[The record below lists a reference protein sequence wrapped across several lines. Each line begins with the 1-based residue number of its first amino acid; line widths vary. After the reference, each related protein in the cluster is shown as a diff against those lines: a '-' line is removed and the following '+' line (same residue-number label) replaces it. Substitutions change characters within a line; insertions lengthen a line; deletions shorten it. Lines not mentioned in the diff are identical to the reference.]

1 MDIVQQLVI
10 EFKLQD
16 FQVKNTLELFD
27 EGATVPFIAR
37 YRKERT
43 GSLDE
48 IQIRD
53 LGHRYTYYKELEERR
68 ETILE
73 SIRSQDKLTPELEK
87 KINETLSKTELED
100 LYLPYKPKR
109 TTRAAKAKE
118 AGLEPL
124 ADWLL
129 ALTETQCDISA
140 KAVEFINP
148 EKEVDTPEKAIQGA
162 KDILAERLSDDADI
176 RKWLRELSVDRG
188 MIVSA
193 VKKEFEK
200 EKTKFEMY
208 YDFKEKV
215 STLPSHR
222 ILAMLRGEREK
233 VLRLS
238 LEIPNESAQQYLNSK
253 LVLHPQSASAA
264 LLREA
269 AEDSYERLLLPATE
283 TEVRKEMRDRAD
295 EEAIKVFGDNLE
307 ALLLAAPAGRKSV
320 IGVDPG
326 FRTGCKIAV
335 VDDTGK
341 FIENITIYPHEPQK
355 EREKSAA
362 ILLALIQRH
371 GTRLISIGNGTASR
385 ETDEFVKAVIK
396 DVPAEIRPLSVVV
409 NEAGASV
416 YSACD
421 AAIKEFP
428 DLDLTVRGAISIARR
443 LQDPLSE
450 LVKIDPKSIGVGQYQ
465 HDVNQ
470 TRLKESLDEVVES
483 SVNRVGVDVNLA
495 SEELL
500 KYVSGLNRL
509 IASNIVK
516 YRNKSGAFT
525 GRSDLLKVTGLG
537 DKKFQLAAG
546 FLRIGGAKN
555 PLDNSAVH
563 PERYELVQKI
573 AQTLKTTINEL
584 IGNTALLRSI
594 NKKEFVT
601 DEIGL
606 PTIDDILSELEK
618 PGRDP
623 RAEFRYARFNDAVT
637 EISHLKEGMILE
649 GSVTNVANFG
659 AFVDIGVHQDGLVHI
674 SELSNT
680 YVSDPKTIVKVGQ
693 VVKVR
698 VVSVDAQLKR
708 ISLSMK
714 LEGEPGAQSSLRL
727 KDNRHHGRGANPQYG
742 GGKPHSKGGNLP
754 SASPP
759 PQKPTVQTLAEKFGK
774 ADDKG
779 KTPLKT
785 IKPKINIK
793 RLLP

>member
-1 MDIVQQLVI
+1 MPMDIALQLTK
-10 EFKLQD
+10 EFNLQD

-43 GSLDE
+43 GELDE

-73 SIRSQDKLTPELEK
+73 SIRSQEKLTPELEK

-109 TTRAAKAKE
+109 TTRATKAKD

-124 ADWLL
+124 ADWLFV
-129 ALTETQCDISA
+129 LTDSQCDINA
-140 KAVEFINP
+140 KALEFINT
-148 EKEVDTPEKAIQGA
+148 EKGVDTSDKAIQGA

-176 RKWLRELSVDRG
+176 RKWMRELSVDSG
-188 MIVSA
+188 LIISV

-238 LEIPNESAQQYLNSK
+238 LEIPNETAIHYLNGQLIK
-253 LVLHPQSASAA
+253 NPESAA
-264 LLREA
+264 VPLLKETA
-269 AEDSYERLLLPATE
+269 ADSFERLLLPATE
-283 TEVRKEMRDRAD
+283 TEIRKEMRERAD

-307 ALLLAAPAGRKSV
+307 ALLLSAPAGRKSV

-355 EREKSAA
+355 EKEKSRAV
-362 ILLALIQRH
+362 LLALIQRH
-371 GTRLISIGNGTASR
+371 NTRLIAIGNGTASR
-385 ETDEFVKAVIK
+385 ETDEFVRSAIK
-396 DVPAEIRPLSVVV
+396 DVPAELRPLSVVV
-409 NEAGASV
+409 SEAGASV
-416 YSACD
+416 YSASD
-421 AAIKEFP
+421 VAIKEFP
-428 DLDLTVRGAISIARR
+428 DLDLTVRGAVSIARR

-465 HDVNQ
+465 HDVSQ
-470 TRLKESLDEVVES
+470 TQLKDSLDEVVES

-509 IASNIVK
+509 VAAKIVD
-516 YRNKSGAFT
+516 YRNKSGAFKS
-525 GRSDLLKVTGLG
+525 RKDLLKVSGLG
-537 DKKFQLAAG
+537 EKKFQLAAG
-546 FLRIGGAKN
+546 FLRIPGSKN

-563 PERYELVQKI
+563 PERYELVEKM
-573 AQTLKTTINEL
+573 ASHLKTTINEL
-584 IGNTALLRSI
+584 IGNTVLLHSI
-594 NKKEFVT
+594 NKKEFIT
-601 DEIGL
+601 DEAGL
-606 PTIDDILSELEK
+606 PTINDIVQELEK

-623 RAEFRYARFNDAVT
+623 RAEFRYARFNEEVT

-649 GSVTNVANFG
+649 GTVTNVTNFG

-680 YVSDPKTIVKVGQ
+680 YVSDPKAVVKVGQ
-693 VVKVR
+693 VVKTR
-698 VVSVDAQLKR
+698 VVKVDAHLKR

-714 LEGEPGAQSSLRL
+714 LEGEPGAAVPYRPHGGDKSKQQPSPKKPEPKAATAQELAAKFGRMDKGSAPL
-727 KDNRHHGRGANPQYG
+727 KMI
-742 GGKPHSKGGNLP
+742 
-754 SASPP
+754 
-759 PQKPTVQTLAEKFGK
+759 KPT
-774 ADDKG
+774 
-779 KTPLKT
+779 
-785 IKPKINIK
+785 INIK